1 MFKKLFFKRVLN
13 QNVEIFVEFT
23 LKMAQIEPKLICI

>member
-1 MFKKLFFKRVLN
+1 MFKKLFFKPVLN

-23 LKMAQIEPKLICI
+23 LKMAQIGPKLICI